1 MVTCGTSFTVEPLEL
16 VSITM
21 RHTHT
26 GSDTPIKKMTCPL
39 LYSVT
44 RPFMHTRFTWSTTL
58 DHHFFI
64 GILVLSQN
72 VTNLPGSVVVLNN
85 SFTPFSYRSLEI
97 SSFFIC
103 QQLFFVIEINQ
114 SYNIYLMKKMSG
126 VLILS
131 TASQFKALKT
141 LSNIKH
147 NLM

>member
-1 MVTCGTSFTVEPLEL
+1 MWSPVGPHVRGTSIEL
-16 VSITM
+16 MSITM

-44 RPFMHTRFTWSTTL
+44 CPFMHTHFTWSTTL

-64 GILVLSQN
+64 VILVLSQK

-85 SFTPFSYRSLEI
+85 SFTPFSNRSLEI

-103 QQLFFVIEINQ
+103 EQLFFVIEINQ
-114 SYNIYLMKKMSG
+114 SYNIIMKKMSG

-131 TASQFKALKT
+131 TASQFKAWK
-141 LSNIKH
+141 IK
-147 NLM
+147 LC